1 MEGRYI
7 ISEFNIETGEP
18 LGPHARKFMQH
29 YRYLVR
35 DRLLISARE
44 WKQKINEPHVSFV
57 SDLDKNLI
65 WDDIL
70 QHFTLQADDYDDIND
85 DELKELVRKWPM
97 KKMATQFQTW
107 KKSLYTKYVKKNL
120 MPNFKTRGPL
130 VKLRSYSGMILY
142 STRHRK
148 RMKNG

>member
-7 ISEFNIETGEP
+7 ISEFNIETGKP
-18 LGPHARKFMQH
+18 LGPHARKFVQH
-29 YRYLVR
+29 CECLVR
-35 DRLLISARE
+35 DKLLISAHE

-70 QHFTLQADDYDDIND
+70 QHFTLQADDYDAIND
-85 DELKELVRKWPM
+85 DELKELVRKWAM
-97 KKMATQFQTW
+97 KKMATQFQTS

-120 MPNFKTRGPL
+120 TPNFNTSGPL
-130 VKLRSYSGMILY
+130 AKLRE
-142 STRHRK
+142 
-148 RMKNG
+148 

>member
-1 MEGRYI
+1 MTTTVKSKNIRGLKKPLEGRYI

-18 LGPHARKFMQH
+18 LGPHARKFVQH
-29 YRYLVR
+29 CGYLVR
-35 DRLLISARE
+35 DRLPISARE

-85 DELKELVRKWPM
+85 DELKELVRK
-97 KKMATQFQTW
+97 
-107 KKSLYTKYVKKNL
+107 
-120 MPNFKTRGPL
+120 
-130 VKLRSYSGMILY
+130 
-142 STRHRK
+142 
-148 RMKNG
+148 

>member
-18 LGPHARKFMQH
+18 LGPYARKFMQH

-70 QHFTLQADDYDDIND
+70 QLSHC
-85 DELKELVRKWPM
+85 
-97 KKMATQFQTW
+97 
-107 KKSLYTKYVKKNL
+107 
-120 MPNFKTRGPL
+120 
-130 VKLRSYSGMILY
+130 
-142 STRHRK
+142 K
-148 RMKNG
+148 RMIMMLSTMMN

>member
-18 LGPHARKFMQH
+18 LGPYARKFVQH
-29 YRYLVR
+29 YGCLVR
-35 DRLLISARE
+35 DRLPISARE

-70 QHFTLQADDYDDIND
+70 QYFTLQANDYDDIND
-85 DELKELVRKWPM
+85 DELKELVRKWAI
-97 KKMATQFQTW
+97 KKMATQF
-107 KKSLYTKYVKKNL
+107 
-120 MPNFKTRGPL
+120 
-130 VKLRSYSGMILY
+130 
-142 STRHRK
+142 
-148 RMKNG
+148 